1 MAQKTKIAFIGSGGM
16 AHAHAP
22 GLKKI
27 PGVELVGF
35 CDVSRDK
42 AAAAAAQYG
51 GAAFRD
57 PAKMLDAV
65 EPDGVYV
72 CLPPSAHG
80 AAEMACIAC
89 KVPFFV
95 EKPINRTVKQA
106 EEIAA
111 AVKRA
116 KLTTSAG
123 YMNRYRKGVNEVK
136 RLLAKDPAAYVQGG
150 WIGGAPRPAPGDK
163 GIGSWWIRK
172 AKSGGQFI
180 EQVTHTVDLVR
191 YLCGEATRVSA
202 FAAHA
207 FNKDIPGYD
216 IDDALAVAL
225 ELKSGGVACLYSCCA
240 SGATGGVSLQ
250 VYAPKTGAIFSGW
263 GHDVTIYRAGKPEQQ
278 IAGEGDIFA
287 IEDKAFV
294 KAIRTGDA
302 SSIRCSYGDA
312 VETLR
317 ITVAADESARTGK
330 PMKLG

>member
-22 GLKKI
+22 CLRAI
-27 PGVELVGF
+27 RGVELVGF
-35 CDVSRDK
+35 CDVSRQK
-42 AAAAAAQYG
+42 AEAAAAQYG

-72 CLPPSAHG
+72 CLPPFAHG
-80 AAEMACIAC
+80 AAEMACISR

-111 AVKRA
+111 AVKKA
-116 KLTTSAG
+116 KLMTSAG

-150 WIGGAPRPAPGDK
+150 WIGGAPRPPKGDT

-191 YLCGEATRVSA
+191 YLCGEAVRVSA
-202 FAAHA
+202 YAAHG
-207 FNKDIPGYD
+207 FNRGIPNYD
-216 IDDALAVAL
+216 IDDALAVAI
-225 ELKSGGVACLYSCCA
+225 EMKSGGVVCLHSCCA

-263 GHDVTIYRAGKPEQQ
+263 GHDVTIYRAGKPEKHVP
-278 IAGEGDIFA
+278 GEGDIFA
-287 IEDKAFV
+287 IEDRAFV
-294 KAIRTGDA
+294 KALRTGDA
-302 SSIRCSYGDA
+302 SGIRCTYGDA
-312 VETLR
+312 VGTLR

-330 PMKLG
+330 PVKLG